1 MITPQEST
9 PYSDLTT
16 TFSLTYKTDLTTTA
30 IQQPSLANDR
40 GTKYDLTSISPQT
53 TETWSEIKTQVNEDE
68 TSYTFD
74 WTQFDT
80 SISEAASTM
89 QDISLSAI
97 RSINLIT
104 TDKDIVPFNKPDSVT
119 KETHTENSDTV
130 ANVLTSDS
138 TLLTTVDFIDDS
150 MVLNATLDS
159 TGVNNTQPGE
169 SSDGHKDGDSHL
181 IFSQFDVVLRQIYRC
196 CCIFLEALWKDTFKQ
211 YSLHSVADLDNSKVS
226 VKSLEP
232 LSQSNFFFI
241 FMHLW
246 LTFMPNNR
254 LAQPPPLELA
264 HLWEI
269 LDPPLVL
276 LIFVVYK
283 LAQFRPTMKSSI
295 K

>member
-9 PYSDLTT
+9 PYRDLTT

-68 TSYTFD
+68 TSHTFD

-97 RSINLIT
+97 GSINLIT

-138 TLLTTVDFIDDS
+138 TFLTTVDFLDDS
-150 MVLNATLDS
+150 MVLNATQDS

-169 SSDGHKDGDSHL
+169 SNDGHKDGDSHL
-181 IFSQFDVVLRQIYRC
+181 VFSQFDVVLRQIYSC
-196 CCIFLEALWKDTFKQ
+196 CCMFLEALWKVTFVQ
-211 YSLHSVADLDNSKVS
+211 YSLYSVANLDNIKVS
-226 VKSLEP
+226 GKSLASLP
-232 LSQSNFFFI
+232 VHFFSFSCSFWQTLCQI
-241 FMHLW
+241 
-246 LTFMPNNR
+246 
-254 LAQPPPLELA
+254 
-264 HLWEI
+264 I
-269 LDPPLVL
+269 G
-276 LIFVVYK
+276 
-283 LAQFRPTMKSSI
+283 
-295 K
+295 